1 MSTSLSKL
9 LIIYLK
15 LIAKNVEIKNV
26 NLILRLKDL
35 KITKFII
42 IAKILKKKKK
52 KQLKPINGLIKKF
65 PNTYKFCNNG
75 INKFLLLLRKG
86 VYPYEYIDS

>member
-35 KITKFII
+35 KITKFLI
-42 IAKILKKKKK
+42 IAKSVKKKK